1 MPTLLGLTGY
11 DRPYFA
17 FGRDVLRETDR
28 EPMVSNYAGGTYQGI
43 TDSLVL
49 FFDGERTL
57 SAYLRSDTLQKND
70 ISGIRTPALEAAE
83 RDLKARLQQYYR
95 HVKQKDLFSRIESI
109 RFIPPY
115 LAAAPGN
122 LQQAACLSINPRM
135 ISAAASGS
143 SKKPMCPECASHAAS
158 ACG

>member
-1 MPTLLGLTGY
+1 MTPTGNTQIVCLIYTPDGSLRGVNRSVAQQIDLMPTLLGLTGY

-95 HVKQKDLFSRIESI
+95 HVKQKD
-109 RFIPPY
+109 Y
-115 LAAAPGN
+115 LA
-122 LQQAACLSINPRM
+122 
-135 ISAAASGS
+135 
-143 SKKPMCPECASHAAS
+143 E
-158 ACG
+158 